1 MLHDGLQ
8 VDEKC
13 TQIRPDISELSN
25 IFPLHMKT
33 KIYTKYDI

>member
-13 TQIRPDISELSN
+13 TQIRLDISELNN

-33 KIYTKYDI
+33 KIHNKYDI